1 MPELESKLITGLM
14 QQASLLQQPGMMQPG
29 MMQPGLMQPGLMQPC
44 LFQSGAQLHPGFFAR
59 GGVWQPADFGGAE
72 QGAGMCNM

>member
-29 MMQPGLMQPGLMQPC
+29 MMQPGLMQPGL
-44 LFQSGAQLHPGFFAR
+44 FQSGAQLHPGFFAR

>member
-1 MPELESKLITGLM
+1 MKSKVLKRK
-14 QQASLLQQPGMMQPG
+14 
-29 MMQPGLMQPGLMQPC
+29 PGLMQPG